1 MTNFKCPDCGAD
13 LKDWRTF
20 SEKSDID
27 KEKPFE
33 CVGFR
38 CGKRWELVEVLQGGD
53 DGESTKTA

>member
-1 MTNFKCPDCGAD
+1 MGKINFKCPDCGAI
-13 LKDWRTF
+13 LKDWRKF

-38 CGKRWELVEVLQGGD
+38 CGKRWDEEEILQK
-53 DGESTKTA
+53 EE